1 MMPLFYDFGR
11 FGEMTEEKIK
21 TDKKLFLMFCA
32 EMCAFIDY
40 RINLEE
46 IENKEV
52 FVNNLIRKETNK
64 NKVHFD
70 LFLEPTG
77 ISYNYLNKEEK
88 EQLKKLYI
96 TFENIKSFTLDYQKK
111 YIEKCKKSLPSKIS
125 KCFDDICF
133 IIYCHR
139 YGNPKID
146 IKIFIRNIRDYF
158 ILDKKKDI
166 FKEFRKKVLF
176 DEKRVRRYGRKHF
189 MNCWTI
195 KSEEDIKKVLPYAD
209 TITFDTVSLET
220 VRKAFQKKSAFYFLT

>member
-1 MMPLFYDFGR
+1 MLPLFYDFGR
-11 FGEMTEEKIK
+11 FSEKMTEKKIK
-21 TDKKLFLMFCA
+21 TDKELFLMFCA

-96 TFENIKSFTLDYQKK
+96 TFENIKF
-111 YIEKCKKSLPSKIS
+111 
-125 KCFDDICF
+125 ICLNNKFNYLF
-133 IIYCHR
+133 IK
-139 YGNPKID
+139 N
-146 IKIFIRNIRDYF
+146 
-158 ILDKKKDI
+158 
-166 FKEFRKKVLF
+166 
-176 DEKRVRRYGRKHF
+176 
-189 MNCWTI
+189 
-195 KSEEDIKKVLPYAD
+195 
-209 TITFDTVSLET
+209 
-220 VRKAFQKKSAFYFLT
+220 